1 VGIVITDGRFVTS
14 FPLESSMVP
23 ASCSQPAI
31 DITTPPEIFGN
42 HNADQL
48 RFTPEVLSS
57 ANPSAGKSPIRIEAL
72 HAMKYCAR
80 LFCFNEVEQISAAH
94 PDLYAGVR
102 LHDDVRHQRHAHLFE
117 GFLHL
122 ACMMLGLN
130 GF

>member
-1 VGIVITDGRFVTS
+1 
-14 FPLESSMVP
+14 MVP
-23 ASCSQPAI
+23 ASSSQPAI
-31 DITTPPEIFGN
+31 DTTTPPEIFGN
-42 HNADQL
+42 HNADKL

-57 ANPSAGKSPIRIEAL
+57 ANPSADRSPIRFEAL

-80 LFCFNEVEQISAAH
+80 LYSFKKVRQISAAH

-102 LHDDVRHQRHAHLFE
+102 LHDDVRHERHGHLFE

-122 ACMMLGLN
+122 ACMMLCLN

>member
-1 VGIVITDGRFVTS
+1 
-14 FPLESSMVP
+14 MVP
-23 ASCSQPAI
+23 ASSSQPAI
-31 DITTPPEIFGN
+31 DTTASPEFFGN

-48 RFTPEVLSS
+48 LFTPEFLSS
-57 ANPSAGKSPIRIEAL
+57 ANPLTGESPIRFEAI

-80 LFCFNEVEQISAAH
+80 LFCFNEVEHISAAH

-102 LHDDVRHQRHAHLFE
+102 LHDDVRHERHAHLFE

-122 ACMMLGLN
+122 ACMILCLN